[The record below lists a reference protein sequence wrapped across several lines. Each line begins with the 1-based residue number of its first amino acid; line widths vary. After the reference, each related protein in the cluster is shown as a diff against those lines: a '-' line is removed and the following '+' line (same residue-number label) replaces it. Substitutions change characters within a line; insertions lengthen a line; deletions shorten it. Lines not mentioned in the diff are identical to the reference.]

1 MRRQITLALVLI
13 PLLLAGATTE
23 AAATGG
29 LRDSWLATYPDACQ
43 SLRDAATECFLCHGA
58 GFALNGYG
66 QDVADHGIV
75 PAEVMD
81 GDGDTVDSG
90 QEILDCTLPGDASS
104 VLPSRGSSWGAI
116 KNLFR

>member
-1 MRRQITLALVLI
+1 MRRQFTLPTVLALI
-13 PLLLAGATTE
+13 LLAGTVPE
-23 AAATGG
+23 ASATGG
-29 LRDSWLATYPDACQ
+29 QRDSWLATYPDACQ
-43 SLRDAATECFLCHGA
+43 SLKDAATECFLCHGS

-81 GDGDTVDSG
+81 GDGDTVASG

-104 VLPSRGSSWGAI
+104 VLPSQSSSWGAI
-116 KNLFR
+116 KILFR